1 MSSKY
6 EQAQAEALGD
16 WLNESNAGE
25 KRDKFNTFIADTL
38 LKKYALDFQA
48 TLEKFLNERQ
58 VVGSGKL
65 RDSITAIIEDD
76 ESGFTITMLDY
87 YDYPNEGVTGVK
99 SSKNAPGSPYKFK
112 NYGMNADGRA
122 NIKEYILS
130 GRAKVSDTSKT
141 KVAVG
146 LERKKISG
154 GKKKSL
160 IDLQV
165 DQLIYLIKKYGIKRT
180 DYFNDAFET
189 VFANFSEDMAK
200 AYGKDIALNLKL
212 ITSKNK

>member
-1 MSSKY
+1 MSSRY
-6 EQAQAEALGD
+6 EQAQAKAVAEWAQVSG
-16 WLNESNAGE
+16 S
-25 KRDKFNTFIADTL
+25 DKFNMFVAKNVL
-38 LKKYALDFQA
+38 AQYAIDFQLA
-48 TLEKFLNERQ
+48 LEKFLNERQ

-65 RDSITAIIEDD
+65 RDSINPEFKDD
-76 ESGFTITMLDY
+76 ETGFTISMLDY
-87 YDYPNEGVTGVK
+87 FDYPNEGVAGVR
-99 SSKNAPGSPYKFK
+99 SNKNAQGSPYKFK
-112 NYGMNADGRA
+112 NYGMNADGRT

-130 GRAKVSDTSKT
+130 GRAKVSDKSKT

-160 IDLQV
+160 IDMQV
-165 DQLIYLIKKYGIKRT
+165 DELIYLIKRYGIKRT

-200 AYGKDIALNLKL
+200 AYGKDVALNLRL
-212 ITSKNK
+212 ISSKNK